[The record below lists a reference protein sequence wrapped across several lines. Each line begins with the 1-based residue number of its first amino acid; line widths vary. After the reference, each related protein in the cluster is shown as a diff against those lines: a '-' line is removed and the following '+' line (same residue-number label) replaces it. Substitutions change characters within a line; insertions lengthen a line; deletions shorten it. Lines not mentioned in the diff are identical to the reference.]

1 MKSFV
6 GALLVAVLAFVFP
19 TYNEALVSL
28 HWTTTRSISFI
39 GGRHS
44 RCGKVGTAMISQE
57 DRVASRRNS
66 HTLNLFGNKKKKN
79 EEAGE
84 GDILN
89 SPAFLK
95 KKVDVLK
102 GEIKSADE
110 DIEVA
115 EGELRAAE
123 EEWGDQMRRL
133 KGEFDFIKQRSFNE
147 VSTLRRRSPAFQA
160 DPLLTDGFLLPSSIV
175 FRKTRDASD
184 VATVSVIKEVLQVVD
199 NFNRA
204 FSSIKCESDEAKA
217 VEEDFRGAYD
227 DIEGLFKELGVEE
240 VETLGTEF
248 DYECHEAVTQM
259 PSEEYEEGLVCQ
271 EFQKGYRLKDTLIRP
286 AMVAV
291 AM

>member
-1 MKSFV
+1 MLVFFTFSIASFSRRRVQECIIIIVMKSFV

-123 EEWGDQMRRL
+123 EEWGD
-133 KGEFDFIKQRSFNE
+133 
-147 VSTLRRRSPAFQA
+147 
-160 DPLLTDGFLLPSSIV
+160 
-175 FRKTRDASD
+175 
-184 VATVSVIKEVLQVVD
+184 
-199 NFNRA
+199 
-204 FSSIKCESDEAKA
+204 
-217 VEEDFRGAYD
+217 
-227 DIEGLFKELGVEE
+227 
-240 VETLGTEF
+240 
-248 DYECHEAVTQM
+248 
-259 PSEEYEEGLVCQ
+259 
-271 EFQKGYRLKDTLIRP
+271 
-286 AMVAV
+286 
-291 AM
+291 